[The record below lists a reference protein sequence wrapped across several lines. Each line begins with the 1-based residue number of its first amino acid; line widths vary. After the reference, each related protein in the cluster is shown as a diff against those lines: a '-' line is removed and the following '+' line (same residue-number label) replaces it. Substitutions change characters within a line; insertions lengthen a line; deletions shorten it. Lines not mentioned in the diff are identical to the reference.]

1 MFLTVLVQYL
11 RVPQFSHLW
20 RCSESRGY
28 SDGHILREAWLGA
41 IPARP
46 PKPAAIDRRISHK
59 PQATRRFSRNMYK
72 LTAVLKLKHVFST
85 NLGLLLCKSKD
96 LPPPR
101 SSSATPKTAVADPP
115 KNPRPFRFHR
125 RSRRVF
131 AFSSQPTPLPKATGV
146 PADPRCR
153 QRGRSACCTSAS
165 SSRRRRDGA
174 NPRRSEPRDG
184 GRVDGDERGRNNAWP
199 EWPKKEGLAGR
210 KALEREAKSGG
221 GGRGV
226 CCDVLFHL

>member
-96 LPPPR
+96 LPPPPLFLR
-101 SSSATPKTAVADPP
+101 HTKDGCGRPP
-115 KNPRPFRFHR
+115 KKPAPLSLPPPQSSRF
-125 RSRRVF
+125 RVF
-131 AFSSQPTPLPKATGV
+131 LSTDTAPESHRCPGGPQV
-146 PADPRCR
+146 PAAREVGLLHLCEFIEETE
-153 QRGRSACCTSAS
+153 G
-165 SSRRRRDGA
+165 
-174 NPRRSEPRDG
+174 RSEPQTERTQRRG
-184 GRVDGDERGRNNAWP
+184 PSGWRRAGSEQRLARMAEEGRAGW
-199 EWPKKEGLAGR
+199 KE
-210 KALEREAKSGG
+210 SS
-221 GGRGV
+221 
-226 CCDVLFHL
+226 